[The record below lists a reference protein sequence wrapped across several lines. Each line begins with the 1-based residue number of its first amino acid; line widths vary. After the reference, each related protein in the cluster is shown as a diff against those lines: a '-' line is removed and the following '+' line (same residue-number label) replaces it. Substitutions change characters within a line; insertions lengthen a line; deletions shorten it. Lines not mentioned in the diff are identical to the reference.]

1 MGKEENKQIVI
12 RVSLCYTLVFTFIFL
27 LTRLLPLLF
36 ARMELQQVIKSYLST
51 FIVLLLILVCLFAFA
66 YKLRIYS
73 RPQNHPLILLISG
86 TLLMISAVIS
96 FSNAASN
103 VFFMAAEI
111 SKVINSM
118 SNTGSQNMYNSLY
131 GNISI
136 AVIYFFQVLIGIYLI
151 FVARKKEKEEKWCS
165 LQLTNERSVRKWM
178 IFLFHTAH
186 SNNWRN

>member
-151 FVARKKEKEEKWCS
+151 FVARKKEKEEK
-165 LQLTNERSVRKWM
+165 
-178 IFLFHTAH
+178 
-186 SNNWRN
+186 